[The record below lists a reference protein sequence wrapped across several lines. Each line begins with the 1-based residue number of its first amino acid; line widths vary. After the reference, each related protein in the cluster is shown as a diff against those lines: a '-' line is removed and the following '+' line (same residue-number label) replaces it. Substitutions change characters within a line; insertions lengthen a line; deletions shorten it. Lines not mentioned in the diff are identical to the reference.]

1 MRPDGHGARRRAA
14 RGSLC
19 HDRRAADES
28 FDRAVPTRPRGRRHL
43 DAPSTGQAFAK
54 IAVSRRRIALGL
66 LLAIG
71 AAAASTWRVGSALS
85 AAVPRQVGPP
95 PSDLPGATTV
105 SFPSASGSVLR
116 GWFAA
121 GRAGFGSVVLAH
133 PVRADRRNMIG
144 RAAFLHDAG
153 YSVLLF
159 DAQAHGESPGDRITF
174 GYLEAL
180 DAAAAVAFATARD
193 PGAPVAFLG
202 VSQGGAS
209 ALLGPAPLAVSA
221 LVLEAVYASL
231 REAVA
236 SRIAIRL
243 GEPGRW
249 LAPLLL
255 WQLEPRLG
263 VSPDAIAPIRG
274 IRDVRAPL
282 LLVAGELDRH
292 ATLAGS
298 RALFAAAP
306 QPKEL
311 WVVPGAAHQDFHRLV
326 PDEYER
332 RVLGFLERALGD
344 AARRGR

>member
-1 MRPDGHGARRRAA
+1 
-14 RGSLC
+14 
-19 HDRRAADES
+19 
-28 FDRAVPTRPRGRRHL
+28 
-43 DAPSTGQAFAK
+43 
-54 IAVSRRRIALGL
+54 VSRRRIALGF

-71 AAAASTWRVGSALS
+71 AAGASTWLLGGALS
-85 AAVPRQVGPP
+85 AAVPRPIGPP
-95 PSDLPGATTV
+95 PDALPGATSV
-105 SFPSASGSVLR
+105 SFPSASGSLIR

-121 GRAGFGSVVLAH
+121 GRVGFGSVVLAH
-133 PVRADRRNMIG
+133 PVRADRRSMIG
-144 RAAFLHDAG
+144 RAGFLHDAG

-159 DAQAHGESPGDRITF
+159 DAQAHGESPGERITF

-180 DAAAAVAFATARD
+180 DAAAAVSFVSGRA
-193 PGAPVAFLG
+193 PGSPVAFLG

-209 ALLGPAPLAVSA
+209 ALLGPAPLPVSA
-221 LVLEAVYASL
+221 LVLEAVYSTL
-231 REAVA
+231 REAVGN
-236 SRIAIRL
+236 RIAIRL

-263 VSPDAIAPIRG
+263 ISPEAIAPVRG
-274 IRDVRAPL
+274 IRDLRAPL

-292 ATLAGS
+292 ATLGDS

-311 WVVPGAAHQDFHRLV
+311 WVIPGAAHQDFHRLA
-326 PDEYER
+326 PEEYER
-332 RVLGFLERALGD
+332 RVLGFLERALPG